1 MKFHI
6 FSLIWAILL
15 LTPNFSSQTP
25 VCHCNISNNVI
36 GGKKT
41 NYQVGQMLQFQHLF
55 RVFFCCHKWH
65 HVPCIWHH
73 LSSLPHQFSISE
85 DVGGWQP
92 WYRMNKTISKLYK
105 ISTYQSIEGNIELLE
120 LPQVNNRP
128 WNVLQLITTQTEP
141 LQICEVKQ
149 LDRNAVYAWLSLQ
162 RKNSLVENNI
172 YYYYYLL

>member
-1 MKFHI
+1 
-6 FSLIWAILL
+6 
-15 LTPNFSSQTP
+15 
-25 VCHCNISNNVI
+25 
-36 GGKKT
+36 
-41 NYQVGQMLQFQHLF
+41 MLQFQYLF
-55 RVFFCCHKWH
+55 RVFSLSQMTSW
-65 HVPCIWHH
+65 PLWHH

-85 DVGGWQP
+85 DMGVWQP

-105 ISTYQSIEGNIELLE
+105 TSTYQSIEGNIELLE

-162 RKNSLVENNI
+162 RKNSLVENN
-172 YYYYYLL
+172 YCFLQL

>member
-1 MKFHI
+1 MMWLVGSKSI
-6 FSLIWAILL
+6 RS
-15 LTPNFSSQTP
+15 NFTIPTTSFLRFFF
-25 VCHCNISNNVI
+25 V
-36 GGKKT
+36 T
-41 NYQVGQMLQFQHLF
+41 NEVMCRAL
-55 RVFFCCHKWH
+55 
-65 HVPCIWHH
+65 WHH

-105 ISTYQSIEGNIELLE
+105 TSTYQCIEGNIELLE

-162 RKNSLVENNI
+162 RKTVWLKIIIASCNCKPVNYYIAITLMSI
-172 YYYYYLL
+172 YVAFHTLLL

>member
-1 MKFHI
+1 M
-6 FSLIWAILL
+6 
-15 LTPNFSSQTP
+15 
-25 VCHCNISNNVI
+25 CHA
-36 GGKKT
+36 
-41 NYQVGQMLQFQHLF
+41 L
-55 RVFFCCHKWH
+55 
-65 HVPCIWHH
+65 WHH

-85 DVGGWQP
+85 DVGDWQP

-105 ISTYQSIEGNIELLE
+105 TSTYQSIEGNIELLE

-162 RKNSLVENNI
+162 SKNSLVENNFYYFIIII
-172 YYYYYLL
+172 YYHLLLLFLVSLWGTIAITLMSIYVAFHTPLL